1 MELFLDF
8 LAQQWQLASALLVC
22 VMLLMFHE
30 SRRGGSSVSANQLVQ
45 LMNKEEATVVD
56 LRDAAEFRKGHI
68 VDAINIP
75 AAKVPERMGELEALR
90 EKPLILVCKLGQ
102 HSSAV
107 GKQLMAKGF
116 AKVHRLGGGITEWQ
130 SSNLPLV
137 KD

>member
-1 MELFLDF
+1 MELFLQF
-8 LAQQWQLASALLVC
+8 VSQQWLLVSALMAC
-22 VMLLMFHE
+22 VMLLAFHE
-30 SRRGGSSVSANQLVQ
+30 SRRGGLSVSPHQLVALVNNEQ
-45 LMNKEEATVVD
+45 AAVID

-75 AAKVPERMGELEALR
+75 AAKVTERWAEFEALR
-90 EKPLILVCKLGQ
+90 DKPLVLVCKLGQ

-116 AKVHRLGGGITEWQ
+116 AKVHRLSGGIGEWQ
-130 SSNLPLV
+130 AAQLPLV